1 MSEKAVA
8 TTEKKGTA
16 VVVRDYFEKNKAVI
30 METLPRGFNY
40 SRMVRS
46 VMNAVSTT
54 PIIAQCTPASI
65 FLASVKGMAL
75 GLEPN
80 GALGHAYLV
89 PFRDNGTWKAQFM
102 PSYKGMIELAMR
114 TGKVSSIYAHEV
126 CEHDSFEYE
135 LGDSKHIHHIPNASD
150 RGNTIGYYAVVKYS
164 DGAADFEY
172 MTMQDVNKVR
182 ASSKTAD
189 KSYSPWKSWPD
200 EMGKKTA
207 VKRLMKRVPM
217 SVEMAELVKADNH
230 IATGEPQ
237 DEITAVMDCE
247 FEEVENGEV

>member
-1 MSEKAVA
+1 MSEKALA
-8 TTEKKGTA
+8 TQDKGTA
-16 VVVRDYFEKNKAVI
+16 VVVRDYFDKNKGII
-30 METLPRGFNY
+30 METLPKGFNY

-54 PIIAQCTPASI
+54 PIIAKCTPASI
-65 FLASVKGMAL
+65 FLASVKSMAL

-89 PFRDNGTWKAQFM
+89 PFREKNGEWKAQFM

-135 LGDSKHIHHIPNASD
+135 LGDNKRIHHVPNPTD
-150 RGNTIGYYAVVKYS
+150 RGKTIGYYAVVKYS
-164 DGAADFEY
+164 DGATDFEY
-172 MTMQDVNKVR
+172 MTMQDVNKVK
-182 ASSKTAD
+182 ATSKSAGAG
-189 KSYSPWKSWPD
+189 YSPWQTWPD

-217 SVEMAELVKADNH
+217 SVEMAELMKADNEVAMGSEQSH
-230 IATGEPQ
+230 E
-237 DEITAVMDCE
+237 TAIMDGE
-247 FEEVENGEV
+247 FEEVETEE

>member
-1 MSEKAVA
+1 MSTAVS
-8 TTEKKGTA
+8 KKDESSA
-16 VVVRDYFEKNKAVI
+16 VVVRGYFEKNKAVI

-54 PIIAQCTPASI
+54 PIIAKCTPASI

-75 GLEPN
+75 GLETN

-89 PFRDNGTWKAQFM
+89 PFKDGGTWKAQFM

-126 CEHDSFEYE
+126 CQHDSFEYE
-135 LGDSKHIHHIPNASD
+135 LGDNKHIHHIPNPTD
-150 RGNTIGYYAVVKYS
+150 RGETVGYYAVVKYS
-164 DGAADFEY
+164 DGSTDFEY
-172 MTMQDVNKVR
+172 MTMQDVGKVK
-182 ASSKTAD
+182 AISQSANS
-189 KSYSPWKSWPD
+189 SYSPWKKWPD

-207 VKRLMKRVPM
+207 IKRLMKRVPM
-217 SVEMAELVKADNH
+217 SVEMADLIKSDNQ
-230 IATGEPQ
+230 IATGETQTEDPGVI
-237 DEITAVMDCE
+237 DVEIEET
-247 FEEVENGEV
+247 EVE